1 MRRLMEGQGW
11 LLGGKSMRR
20 LGVGGRV
27 FDERGAE
34 AVELAVAVPILL
46 MLVLGTV
53 TSGLAFFD
61 KISLNGAAREAG
73 RFAATYPEADAATPD
88 MWFIEVATVAQ
99 ITATGA
105 LTDGVA
111 GRSVCVA
118 RGVEGGTVRR
128 YVVGFSDPI
137 DSGVYADA
145 WCLSGAP
152 SLPPGSGHE
161 AVQVVVERDALIQ
174 ALFFSTTVHMVSDAT
189 TRFER

>member
-1 MRRLMEGQGW
+1 MEGQRS
-11 LLGGKSMRR
+11 LGEKSMRRR
-20 LGVGGRV
+20 LGVGVGGWV
-27 FDERGAE
+27 SNERGAE
-34 AVELAVAVPILL
+34 AVELAVALPILV
-46 MLVLGTV
+46 MLLLGTV
-53 TSGLAFFD
+53 TAGLAFFD

-128 YVVGFSDPI
+128 YVVGVSDPI
-137 DSGVYADA
+137 DAGVYADG
-145 WCLSGAP
+145 WCPSGAP
-152 SLPPGSGHE
+152 SLPAGSGHE

-174 ALFFSTTVHMVSDAT
+174 ALLFSRTVHMVSDAT